1 MEKQIEIT
9 KEVAKKSK
17 KKKSNTASKLRFE
30 MIKQA
35 AMKFASQRKAKIAA
49 PSATKSKKVV
59 AKKKKPKNRIGIP
72 LRKDRQARRDAAAA
86 AQATLSV

>member
-1 MEKQIEIT
+1 MEKQIEIV
-9 KEVAKKSK
+9 KEVSKKSK
-17 KKKSNTASKLRFE
+17 KKKSTPASKLRFE

-35 AMKFASQRKAKIAA
+35 AMKFASQRKANVAVT
-49 PSATKSKKVV
+49 ATMKSKKVV